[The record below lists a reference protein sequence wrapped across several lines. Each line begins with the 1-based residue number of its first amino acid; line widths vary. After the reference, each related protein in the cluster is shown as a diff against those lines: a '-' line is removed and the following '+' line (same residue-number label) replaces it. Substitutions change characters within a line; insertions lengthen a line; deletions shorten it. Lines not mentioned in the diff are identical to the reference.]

1 MGIEKVLYVY
11 RLPISTV
18 LILLAF
24 IFLRFLVMTK
34 VPLLVGQILQQVV
47 FFYILYYTA
56 FP

>member
-47 FFYILYYTA
+47 FFYILYCTA

>member
-24 IFLRFLVMTK
+24 IFLRFLVMTR
-34 VPLLVGQILQQVV
+34 VPLLVGHILQQVV
-47 FFYILYYTA
+47 FFYILYCTA